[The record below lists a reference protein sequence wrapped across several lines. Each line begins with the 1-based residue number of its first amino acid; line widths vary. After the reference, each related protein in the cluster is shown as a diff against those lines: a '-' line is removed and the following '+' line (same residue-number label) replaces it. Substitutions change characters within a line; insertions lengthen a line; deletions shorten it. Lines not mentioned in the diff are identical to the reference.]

1 MSNSRFYQLEIER
14 INAERKRLDDF
25 CEALDKNPMERKSK
39 ITEYKCARYRYAGL
53 TNVWWALFHS
63 HRTAERNVENHYLD
77 PSINDVFITVPE
89 YVVLYDN
96 ASEGEKRDYALYYGV
111 TAFTN
116 SKIAELEEK
125 LSLAT
130 DWEKIEL
137 EERMGGLQFAK
148 GCLDE
153 AWQKRKDGNQ

>member
-1 MSNSRFYQLEIER
+1 MENSRFYELAIER

-25 CEALDKNPMERKSK
+25 CEALDKDPKERKSK

-63 HRTAERNVENHYLD
+63 HRTAERNAGNHYLD
-77 PSINDVFITVPE
+77 PSVNDVFITVPE

-111 TAFTN
+111 IAFVEL
-116 SKIAELEEK
+116 KIAEITAK
-125 LSLAT
+125 LPCAT

-153 AWQKRKDGNQ
+153 AWKKRKDGNQ

>member
-1 MSNSRFYQLEIER
+1 MSNSRFYQLAIER

-96 ASEGEKRDYALYYGV
+96 ASEGEIYRNLRSLFCLTLRWQNTRSYDKE
-111 TAFTN
+111 
-116 SKIAELEEK
+116 SKNA
-125 LSLAT
+125 
-130 DWEKIEL
+130 
-137 EERMGGLQFAK
+137 
-148 GCLDE
+148 
-153 AWQKRKDGNQ
+153 